1 MKKAHLAMTL
11 ILALGGTVFA
21 AMIDSPEPEGD
32 PRIKAVLEE
41 LEIMYEVDRDGDYKV
56 LFKWEDDGRS
66 QVAFINSGTER
77 LDKLELR
84 EIWSAAYISEKPLK
98 AKVANR
104 LLEDSFEK
112 KLGSWQVMKTG
123 DQWVGMFTVKID
135 ADADAASIM
144 TALEAVLTSA
154 DEMEKELLGS
164 DDL

>member
-1 MKKAHLAMTL
+1 MKNIIFAVTMLIALAAGA
-11 ILALGGTVFA
+11 LAATF
-21 AMIDSPEPEGD
+21 DSPQPVGD

-41 LEIMYEVDRDGDYKV
+41 LEIKYEVDQDGDYKV
-56 LFKWEDDGRS
+56 LFSWEDDGRS

-77 LDKLELR
+77 LDQMELR
-84 EIWSAAYISEKPLK
+84 EIWSAAYVSAKPLK

-104 LLEDSFEK
+104 LLEDSFQK
-112 KLGSWQVMKTG
+112 KLGSWQVMKTS
-123 DQWVGMFTVKID
+123 DQWIGMFTVKID

-154 DEMEKELLGS
+154 DEMEKELLGL